1 MSATAQRTDSAGRKN
16 SPNKLEWEL
25 HHQLI
30 ELVHRIRLVIK
41 EEAAKDDLSG
51 LQANVIKVLS
61 EEGPMPARAVAERL
75 NLDTSNITGV
85 IDRLEERG
93 YVRREVDAEDRRVKP
108 LMITALGRRTWKKLS
123 ANVLRRHP
131 AITHM
136 TVEEQAWLRSLLAD
150 ILEGRTADGK
160 SGTGS

>member
-1 MSATAQRTDSAGRKN
+1 MVAAELPKSDMSATAQRTDSARRKN
-16 SPNKLEWEL
+16 SPNELEWEL

-93 YVRREVDAEDRRVKP
+93 YVRREGDE
-108 LMITALGRRTWKKLS
+108 
-123 ANVLRRHP
+123 
-131 AITHM
+131 
-136 TVEEQAWLRSLLAD
+136 
-150 ILEGRTADGK
+150 
-160 SGTGS
+160 